1 MEELLKKD
9 LATIDVEKNIL
20 GNYLNNKDVRHI
32 IPVKLNHKDF
42 LNSTNRELFIII
54 SDIIK
59 QTGDVDENILRTSIN
74 NGPYK
79 DKNGLLKR
87 LDEILLEA
95 IYIDNIDTYISYLT
109 KASIINKL
117 RNFYNSHIEYIE
129 NEINIEGLESYL
141 ENTQTE
147 FLDIINSRVTSDLKD
162 ISEFVDD
169 FIQKQEIIKSNR
181 GKLTGIDTGFKSLNK
196 VLNGFQPGEL
206 IILAARPSI
215 GKTALAINFAYNA
228 SKIDSSKTTVIYSL
242 EMSADQLL
250 QRLVSSSTRINYRDF
265 QENKLDQAQIY
276 SWNKQLSDF
285 KTLDIKIDEKMDST
299 ILDIQAGL
307 RDLKK
312 TKEIGLVIIDYLQLI
327 NTNDK
332 HSNRNQEVA
341 KISRT
346 LKMIAK
352 ELKVPVIAVAQLS
365 RNIEQ
370 RNAEDRKPKLS
381 DLRESG
387 AIEQDAD
394 VVMFLDYDRT
404 QIDQS
409 SNSESNVKFASNV
422 VVDLVIAKNRNGET
436 GIIKLNFDKRTGR
449 YDDHS
454 ND

>member
-1 MEELLKKD
+1 MELFSKD
-9 LATIDVEKNIL
+9 ELATMDVEKSIL
-20 GNYLNNKDVRHI
+20 GNYLHNKDVRHI
-32 IPVKLNHKDF
+32 IPIKLKHKDF
-42 LNSTNRELFIII
+42 LNSINRELFIIMNDVI
-54 SDIIK
+54 NQNGDI
-59 QTGDVDENILRTSIN
+59 DENILRTNIS
-74 NGPYK
+74 NGPYTNK
-79 DKNGLLKR
+79 IALLQR
-87 LDEILLEA
+87 LDEILLEVV
-95 IYIDNIDTYISYLT
+95 YIENIDTYISYLT

-117 RNFYNSHIEYIE
+117 KNFYNTHIEKIE
-129 NEINIEGLESYL
+129 SDVKIDELEEYL

-169 FIQKQEIIKSNR
+169 FIQKQEIIKNNR
-181 GKLTGIDTGFKSLNK
+181 GKLTGVDTGFKSLNK

-228 SKIDSSKTTVIYSL
+228 AKTNSKSVVIYSL

-265 QENKLDQAQIY
+265 QENKLDNAQVY
-276 SWNKQLSDF
+276 SWNKQLNDF

-327 NTNDK
+327 NSNDR

-370 RNAEDRKPKLS
+370 RSAEDRKPKLS

-409 SNSESNVKFASNV
+409 STNNSNVKFASNL

>member
-1 MEELLKKD
+1 
-9 LATIDVEKNIL
+9 
-20 GNYLNNKDVRHI
+20 
-32 IPVKLNHKDF
+32 
-42 LNSTNRELFIII
+42 
-54 SDIIK
+54 
-59 QTGDVDENILRTSIN
+59 
-74 NGPYK
+74 
-79 DKNGLLKR
+79 
-87 LDEILLEA
+87 
-95 IYIDNIDTYISYLT
+95 
-109 KASIINKL
+109 
-117 RNFYNSHIEYIE
+117 HIEYIE